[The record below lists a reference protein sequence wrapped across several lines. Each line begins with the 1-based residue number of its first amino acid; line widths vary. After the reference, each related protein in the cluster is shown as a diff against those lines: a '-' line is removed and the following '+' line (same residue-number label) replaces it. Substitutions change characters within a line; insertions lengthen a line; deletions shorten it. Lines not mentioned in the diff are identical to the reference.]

1 MKLCLLLKNKFYIDK
16 NTLISNGS
24 LWNKENGILGFKIEE
39 FKRLIFVGLRV
50 NENLPEIYKEIFKN
64 NIEKAK
70 KRQRKNL
77 QRFSEKRFLLFVK
90 K

>member
-1 MKLCLLLKNKFYIDK
+1 MKNKFYIGK

-50 NENLPEIYKEIFKN
+50 NGNLPEIYKEIFKN

-70 KRQRKNL
+70 KGKGKIFKDSARKG
-77 QRFSEKRFLLFVK
+77 FLLFVK